1 MHSFVKVRR
10 VNVPITEMSICQIY
24 DAPYY
29 YRYYLYKIDLKV
41 FKNIDTEEILRF
53 LTEGKEMWT
62 YRIGIVIPET
72 FNQELMTPKA
82 KMWMKFVCLRIWHI
96 TKMSKISLIQ
106 AIITYGIL
114 QKKQICI
121 RTWIYKNMVKYMRNL
136 GKGIFFPHLITKLCK
151 RARVPIERMYKTM
164 I

>member
-29 YRYYLYKIDLKV
+29 YRYYLYKTDLKV

-106 AIITYGIL
+106 AII
-114 QKKQICI
+114 
-121 RTWIYKNMVKYMRNL
+121 
-136 GKGIFFPHLITKLCK
+136 
-151 RARVPIERMYKTM
+151 
-164 I
+164 